1 MNLIALGP
9 ALNCH
14 LLLHSLGQIHHFSG
28 PQFFICVTYILTVL
42 TSQDVRG
49 IKRDTGYNSAR
60 HIVTVQE
67 KANELQQPQG
77 RLSSPRLV
85 HPPKPRVLDSALKPL
100 QFFFF
105 YCVVFVCSF
114 VCLLWW
120 IIILFFLLGV
130 WVVGTVDAV
139 DVWALKAFDSAPWLC
154 YQWIGG
160 SCEAGVIK
168 SKAKVSPKRHWSIW
182 TRQVEAQHTCI
193 WFPVEE

>member
-100 QFFFF
+100 QFFFLL
-105 YCVVFVCSF
+105 CSFCLF
-114 VCLLWW
+114 VCLFTVMNYYS
-120 IIILFFLLGV
+120 LFLAGGV
-130 WVVGTVDAV
+130 GCG
-139 DVWALKAFDSAPWLC
+139 DS
-154 YQWIGG
+154 
-160 SCEAGVIK
+160 
-168 SKAKVSPKRHWSIW
+168 
-182 TRQVEAQHTCI
+182 
-193 WFPVEE
+193 